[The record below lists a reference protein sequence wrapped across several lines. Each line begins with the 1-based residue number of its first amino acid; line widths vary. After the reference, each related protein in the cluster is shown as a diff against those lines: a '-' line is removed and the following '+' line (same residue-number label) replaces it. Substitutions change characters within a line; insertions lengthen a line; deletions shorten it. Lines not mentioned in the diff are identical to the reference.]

1 MKRTYRRRSDEQMIE
16 DLEAKVREVQ
26 QRVESRQRK
35 DSPVLKEIPKLK
47 RKLAGFA
54 QLCMDHNRKDLS
66 NTVLAFLTTIEVQ
79 AKQRTRDL
87 LSVWLSW
94 PRGFGAPILTK
105 RGPETSGKKV

>member
-1 MKRTYRRRSDEQMIE
+1 MTAGLDTSSRALRAHHSTMKRTYRRRSDEQMIE

-79 AKQRTRDL
+79 AKQVPEEER
-87 LSVWLSW
+87 
-94 PRGFGAPILTK
+94 PRLIQD
-105 RGPETSGKKV
+105 EH